1 MTTQSKSV
9 WGTWQQTRNTLV
21 QTLSLNIELRNA
33 KTPGTPEEQAL
44 NQNIDQNIKDMQA
57 HALNGLRQID
67 EAVLNSNLA
76 AQLTKAS
83 KAAKTEANRIRKATK
98 RVGDLTSLTGKLTSL
113 VTGIRGL

>member
-1 MTTQSKSV
+1 MTTQPVSA

-33 KTPGTPEEQAL
+33 KTPGTPDEQAL
-44 NQNIDQNIKDMQA
+44 SQNIDQNIKDMQA

-67 EAVLNSNLA
+67 QAVLESNPA
-76 AQLTKAS
+76 AQLARAS
-83 KAAKTEANRIRKATK
+83 KAAKTEADRIRKATK
-98 RVGDLTSLTGKLTSL
+98 RVGDLTALTGKLTGV